1 MKKNLFR
8 LMALM
13 MVAMLTIGFTSCS
26 KDDDDDNSASIVGT
40 WVDAQD
46 YVWGTKTM
54 ILGSNGSY
62 SSTTKDSYGTQYRNG
77 TYSYN
82 PTQGT
87 MVINVK
93 AGAYNGAYQ
102 QTYIVQTLTAK
113 NLVLMDTDGDIE
125 GYYTRK

>member
-26 KDDDDDNSASIVGT
+26 KDDDDDDSASIVGT
-40 WVDAQD
+40 WVDD
-46 YVWGTKTM
+46 SWGGTKTM

-62 SSTTKDSYGTQYRNG
+62 SSTIKDSYGTRDRNG

-87 MVINVK
+87 MVVNVK
-93 AGAYNGAYQ
+93 AGAYNNPYQ

-113 NLVLMDTDGDIE
+113 NLVLMYTDGDIE

>member
-40 WVDAQD
+40 WVDD
-46 YVWGTKTM
+46 SWGTKTM

-62 SSTTKDSYGTQYRNG
+62 SSTIKDSYRTHYRNG

-87 MVINVK
+87 MVVNVK
-93 AGAYNGAYQ
+93 ASADNNAYQ

-113 NLVLMDTDGDIE
+113 NLVLMYTDGDIE